1 MGATRS
7 NTGIEEM
14 IIGSKEEFVAGDIL
28 QVYLPQTGM
37 GRLPVVM
44 SMGSDDY
51 NADTVDCKD
60 TTMTD
65 CTDGPTLTGP
75 GCTEGPTLTGPGCGE
90 GPTLTG
96 PGCGESS
103 VSSCSTIQSLTSG
116 DTCS

>member
-75 GCTEGPTLTGPGCGE
+75 GCGE
-90 GPTLTG
+90 ETDTVNCSDGPTLTG